1 MCVCVLIPD
10 ILGLTPLIFSMMGLS
25 SAPGKDDR
33 PRLEL
38 VGPLGLRAF
47 LRTTL
52 SITYATLNSCFVVHE
67 LLWPSQ
73 PAYPHHPS
81 GSFIYTEE
89 DIYLPPD
96 VRGQTRTLPCMP
108 PHANELPGR
117 DIRMDESTGTWPR
130 ILQLGNVW
138 ISAAPITHRCPT
150 VGYVFEEAPT
160 ASKSVSPRDLAIL
173 DSNAEELFDLYQIRH
188 PRSLLSGVLK
198 ARETLTLPDGHVL
211 VPPPLDRPGR
221 KLCILGDTSD
231 ATAGLEDKGM
241 LALARDADLLVH
253 ECTYAYM
260 REKDVLAAPSPEH
273 AQLLQQLLLAEGEAE
288 PRALSR
294 GHSVPRIA
302 GSFAGL
308 IRARHVVFNHFSA
321 RLPAPHTMSHAPL
334 TSTDQL
340 RPDARLAESEQ
351 WFHVMREIE
360 RQVTEFW
367 HAFLPEDVRAH
378 MGDRRAVAAYDGL
391 AYILPPLSP

>member
-52 SITYATLNSCFVVHE
+52 SITYATLNSCFVVNE

-117 DIRMDESTGTWPR
+117 DIRMDESTGTWPQ

-138 ISAAPITHRCPT
+138 ISAAPITHRC
-150 VGYVFEEAPT
+150 
-160 ASKSVSPRDLAIL
+160 
-173 DSNAEELFDLYQIRH
+173 
-188 PRSLLSGVLK
+188 LSSGGGTK
-198 ARETLTLPDGHVL
+198 T
-211 VPPPLDRPGR
+211 
-221 KLCILGDTSD
+221 
-231 ATAGLEDKGM
+231 
-241 LALARDADLLVH
+241 
-253 ECTYAYM
+253 
-260 REKDVLAAPSPEH
+260 
-273 AQLLQQLLLAEGEAE
+273 
-288 PRALSR
+288 
-294 GHSVPRIA
+294 
-302 GSFAGL
+302 
-308 IRARHVVFNHFSA
+308 
-321 RLPAPHTMSHAPL
+321 
-334 TSTDQL
+334 
-340 RPDARLAESEQ
+340 
-351 WFHVMREIE
+351 
-360 RQVTEFW
+360 
-367 HAFLPEDVRAH
+367 
-378 MGDRRAVAAYDGL
+378 
-391 AYILPPLSP
+391 

>member
-1 MCVCVLIPD
+1 MCVLIPD

-117 DIRMDESTGTWPR
+117 DIRMD
-130 ILQLGNVW
+130 
-138 ISAAPITHRCPT
+138 
-150 VGYVFEEAPT
+150 
-160 ASKSVSPRDLAIL
+160 
-173 DSNAEELFDLYQIRH
+173 
-188 PRSLLSGVLK
+188 
-198 ARETLTLPDGHVL
+198 
-211 VPPPLDRPGR
+211 
-221 KLCILGDTSD
+221 
-231 ATAGLEDKGM
+231 
-241 LALARDADLLVH
+241 
-253 ECTYAYM
+253 
-260 REKDVLAAPSPEH
+260 
-273 AQLLQQLLLAEGEAE
+273 
-288 PRALSR
+288 
-294 GHSVPRIA
+294 
-302 GSFAGL
+302 
-308 IRARHVVFNHFSA
+308 
-321 RLPAPHTMSHAPL
+321 
-334 TSTDQL
+334 
-340 RPDARLAESEQ
+340 
-351 WFHVMREIE
+351 
-360 RQVTEFW
+360 
-367 HAFLPEDVRAH
+367 
-378 MGDRRAVAAYDGL
+378 
-391 AYILPPLSP
+391 